1 MAIYHLSM
9 KIISR
14 NSGYS
19 AVASA
24 AYRSGSLMLDERTGL
39 THDYTRKS
47 GVAEAVILTP
57 ATAPVWC
64 TNRAELWNA
73 VEKAERRKNS
83 QLARE
88 IELAIPRELPQD
100 AARETVLAFV
110 RENFVSQGM
119 IADVAFHHMD
129 KTNPH
134 AHIMLTTR
142 AVGPAGF
149 GGKVRDWND
158 RTHAETWR
166 ASWADHAN
174 RALVNAGYQEEI
186 DHRSYERQGLEKTP
200 GIHLGKSACAM
211 ETRGIETE
219 RGEQNRLINR
229 LNLEIQISRTEL

>member
-14 NSGYS
+14 SNGYS

-57 ATAPVWC
+57 ATAPAWC

-142 AVGPAGF
+142 AVGPAGSAERS
-149 GGKVRDWND
+149 GTGTTGHMPRRGVHHGLTMQTEHW
-158 RTHAETWR
+158 RTPIIR
-166 ASWADHAN
+166 K
-174 RALVNAGYQEEI
+174 R
-186 DHRSYERQGLEKTP
+186 
-200 GIHLGKSACAM
+200 
-211 ETRGIETE
+211 
-219 RGEQNRLINR
+219 
-229 LNLEIQISRTEL
+229 

>member
-14 NSGYS
+14 SSGYS

-47 GVAEAVILTP
+47 GVAEAVILTL
-57 ATAPVWC
+57 ATAPCSWYEPC
-64 TNRAELWNA
+64 RTLGMPLRRPNA
-73 VEKAERRKNS
+73 GRTS
-83 QLARE
+83 QLRGE
-88 IELAIPRELPQD
+88 IELAIPHELPQD

-134 AHIMLTTR
+134 AHIMLDHEGYRTCWVQR
-142 AVGPAGF
+142 KGY
-149 GGKVRDWND
+149 RDWND
-158 RTHAETWR
+158 RHSET
-166 ASWADHAN
+166 AAIM
-174 RALVNAGYQEEI
+174 G
-186 DHRSYERQGLEKTP
+186 
-200 GIHLGKSACAM
+200 
-211 ETRGIETE
+211 
-219 RGEQNRLINR
+219 
-229 LNLEIQISRTEL
+229 

>member
-1 MAIYHLSM
+1 CPLWFRADG
-9 KIISR
+9 R
-14 NSGYS
+14 YS
-19 AVASA
+19 SA
-24 AYRSGSLMLDERTGL
+24 ATHLPCGYQYRVEPSGGYRT
-39 THDYTRKS
+39 DADS
-47 GVAEAVILTP
+47 FENP
-57 ATAPVWC
+57 F
-64 TNRAELWNA
+64 
-73 VEKAERRKNS
+73 
-83 QLARE
+83 
-88 IELAIPRELPQD
+88 ELAIPRELPQD

-174 RALVNAGYQEEI
+174 RALTNAG
-186 DHRSYERQGLEKTP
+186 
-200 GIHLGKSACAM
+200 
-211 ETRGIETE
+211 
-219 RGEQNRLINR
+219 
-229 LNLEIQISRTEL
+229 